1 MAAKE
6 GRMLMLS
13 FRIYFGISHGMPKPA
28 YRTGRQVGMTLFC
41 MELPKNFNPNE
52 YELEI
57 YKKWEEGG
65 FFVLD
70 LKSKKKTFCVIMPP
84 PNANGSLHIGHAVFV
99 TLEDIMIRYHRMKGE
114 PTLWLPGADHAGFET
129 QVVYQKKLE
138 KDGRNWFTIPREE
151 LYKEIWDFTQANKKV
166 MEGQLRRLGAS
177 CDWSREIFT
186 LDERI
191 IKIVLQTFKKLSDD
205 GLIYRG
211 TRIINWCVK
220 HQTTLSDL
228 EVKHEEKDGTLT
240 HIKYPIKNSDKYII
254 VATTRPETMLGD
266 TAVAVNPKDKRYK
279 NLIGKTV
286 ILPLVG
292 RDILIVADAAVEME
306 FGTGA
311 VKVTP
316 AHDPL
321 DFEIAERH
329 NLEKIQVIGKDGKI
343 TVAAP
348 EKYRGLKAEEA
359 RLLVVEDLKALGLVV
374 KEESHKHAIGVCY
387 KCNRVIEPLVMPQW
401 FVAMT
406 KKPNGGGL
414 SLRDAVVKAVK
425 EGNVKFVTKK
435 FEKILFHWLKNIHD
449 WNISRQIVWGIRIPV
464 WYCTESQKSKV
475 KSQNC
480 LPIVTDGE
488 APKECPHCGSTK
500 LEQETDVFDTWFSS
514 GQWPFATLQATGD
527 FKNFYPTSVMETG
540 WDILP
545 FWVMRML
552 ALGIYITGKVPFKY
566 VYLHGMVRDKDRQK
580 MSKSKGNV
588 IDPLGVVDMYG
599 ADALRMALVFGVSA
613 GNDIVISEDK
623 IRAHRNFANKIWNAS
638 RFVLMNLGENFSECH
653 CEELKT
659 TKQSSLDRRS
669 ASSALRD
676 DIKLQQED
684 KAILKKLAA
693 TTKKVTKCL
702 DKFEFHLAA
711 EEIYQF
717 FWHEFCDKYL
727 EEVKGRLIDVI
738 ASDLPAGQAGAKQPS
753 LDRHSASSALRDDRQ
768 VARVV
773 LYKVLIDSLKLL
785 HPFMPFVTE
794 AVYQMMPPKE
804 KEMLIVEEWPT

>member
-1 MAAKE
+1 
-6 GRMLMLS
+6 
-13 FRIYFGISHGMPKPA
+13 
-28 YRTGRQVGMTLFC
+28 
-41 MELPKNFNPNE
+41 MELSKNFNPNE
-52 YELEI
+52 YEQEI
-57 YKKWEEGG
+57 YKKWEEGD
-65 FFVLD
+65 FFAP
-70 LKSKKKTFCVIMPP
+70 KKGKGKPFCVIMPP
-84 PNANGSLHIGHAVFV
+84 PNSNGSLHAGHGVGI

-138 KDGRNWFTIPREE
+138 KEGRNWFTIPRDQ
-151 LYKEIWDFTQANKKV
+151 LYKEISDFTLANKST
-166 MEGQLRRLGAS
+166 MENQLRRLGAS

-279 NLIGKTV
+279 NLIGKIV
-286 ILPLVG
+286 ILPLIG
-292 RDILIVADAAVEME
+292 RGILIVADAAVEME

-329 NLEKIQVIGKDGKI
+329 NLEKIQVIGKDGKM
-343 TVAAP
+343 TDEVP

-374 KEESHKHAIGVCY
+374 KEESHKHAVGVCY

-406 KKPNGGGL
+406 KKPNGNGL

-425 EGNVKFVTKK
+425 EGNVEFVTKK

-464 WYCTESQKSKV
+464 WYCAK
-475 KSQNC
+475 NC
-480 LPIVTDGE
+480 PPIVTAGE
-488 APKECPHCGSTK
+488 TPVKCPHCGGTK
-500 LEQETDVFDTWFSS
+500 LTQETDVFDTWFSS

-527 FKNFYPTSVMETG
+527 FKQFYSTSVMETG

-588 IDPLGVVDMYG
+588 IDPLGVIDLYG
-599 ADALRMALVFGVSA
+599 ADAFRMALVFGVSA
-613 GNDIVISEDK
+613 GNDMAISEDK

-638 RFVLMNLGENFSECH
+638 RFVMMNLGSH
-653 CEELKT
+653 CEESQT
-659 TKQSSLDRRS
+659 TKQSRATTRS
-669 ASSALRD
+669 PRFARD
-676 DIKLQQED
+676 DINLHQTD
-684 KAILKKLAA
+684 KVILKKLAD
-693 TTKKVTKCL
+693 TIKKVTKYL

-727 EEVKGRLIDVI
+727 EEVKPRLIPDATTKDKAV
-738 ASDLPAGQAGAKQPS
+738 AQA
-753 LDRHSASSALRDDRQ
+753 
-768 VARVV
+768 V

-794 AVYQMMPPKE
+794 AVYQMMPKKE
-804 KEMLIVEEWPT
+804 KKFLIIENWPV